1 MEAITTVWRMT
12 VRRMVYREM
21 VTVRE
26 IFRNHDKL
34 RPYDLF
40 YQKQDI
46 GFKQRNKVYKNI
58 IRFNGAAIFSFK
70 QSWRSLATISAAAWS
85 CYAKC
90 LVRLL
95 TIFIWHAKFW
105 ISPLVLGVC

>member
-1 MEAITTVWRMT
+1 
-12 VRRMVYREM
+12 MVYRDM

-58 IRFNGAAIFSFK
+58 IRFNDAAIFSFK
-70 QSWRSLATISAAAWS
+70 NPDAAWQPFQLQLEVAMQNVS
-85 CYAKC
+85 
-90 LVRLL
+90 
-95 TIFIWHAKFW
+95 
-105 ISPLVLGVC
+105 